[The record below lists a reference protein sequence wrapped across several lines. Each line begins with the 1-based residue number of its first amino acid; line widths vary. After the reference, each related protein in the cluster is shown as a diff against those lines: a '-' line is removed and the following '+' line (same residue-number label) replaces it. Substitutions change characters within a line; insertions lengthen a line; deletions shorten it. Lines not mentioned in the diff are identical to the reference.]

1 MMSLFSDR
9 YKISLVLAAIFI
21 VGTGVSLYY
30 IYSLPN
36 GLQLARGYEPE
47 FSKVYLVIG
56 LTFASG
62 VLTLFYAMRY
72 KKEVIVFRDRAL
84 EASNAQHDAE
94 HAGKTT
100 ISLESVITTL
110 SEADDE
116 QDILQRGLH
125 AICKQL
131 DAGQGALYR
140 VVEEGHKRTV
150 ELKIGYALSIGEST
164 MIKYEFGEGLIGQ
177 SAANGNTLYVDD
189 VPEGYVKIVS
199 GLGSASPKYLLI
211 VPIKRQD
218 QVLGILEIASF
229 LQMNEDQRRFVEEAA
244 ELIAE
249 KISMKHKS

>member
-30 IYSLPN
+30 IYSLPD
-36 GLQLARGYEPE
+36 GLQLAHGYEPE

-100 ISLESVITTL
+100 ISLESVTTAL
-110 SEADDE
+110 SEADNE

-140 VVEEGHKRTV
+140 VVEEGQKRIV

-164 MIKYEFGEGLIGQ
+164 LIKYEFGEGLIGQ

-218 QVLGILEIASF
+218 HVLGILELASF
-229 LQMNEDQRRFVEEAA
+229 MQMNEDQRKFVEEAA